1 MRLILLLGTILFGS
15 VSCGEKIFT
24 GDVNCEECYT
34 EKPDSVDLVIH
45 VTLNGEFQEVPIVI
59 YKGNIEDNQVIQVDT
74 VIESPYYWYV
84 PAGKRYSVKASYEKD
99 AATLFAVDG
108 TKPKVLRVTDACDS
122 ECYVIEDVTLDVRIK
137 KSFQDF

>member
-1 MRLILLLGTILFGS
+1 MRLILILGVIIMGS

-34 EKPDSVDLVIH
+34 EKPDNVDLIIH
-45 VTLNGEFQEVPIVI
+45 VTINSEFPEVPIVI
-59 YKGNIEDNQVIQVDT
+59 YSGNIEDNQVIQVDT
-74 VIESPYYWYV
+74 VYESPYYSYV
-84 PAGKRYSVKASYEKD
+84 AAGKRYSVKAKYEKD
-99 AATLFAVDG
+99 DATLFAVDG

-137 KSFQDF
+137 KSFLDF